1 MATSSASQS
10 RTALCV
16 ALGTGALL
24 LCGLCGLV
32 VAAAGALYFFVGAR
46 SAGTGP
52 IIALPVAT
60 ATPRPPEALEIPIE
74 GFQHVQPGTPLTYDH
89 SPPSS
94 GAHYPNPMV
103 WGVYAE
109 PIPEGNFVHNLEHSG
124 IVILYHCPEGC
135 PELVEQLQDFYDN
148 APPEDQFKEVKILVT
163 PYDRELPAKVVGLAW
178 GFQLNLYQFDEA
190 DKEAL
195 LSFYQRHV
203 NQGPEVIP

>member
-1 MATSSASQS
+1 MATSSSSQS

-16 ALGTGALL
+16 ARGAGALL

-60 ATPRPPEALEIPIE
+60 ATPRPPEALEIPI
-74 GFQHVQPGTPLTYDH
+74 
-89 SPPSS
+89 
-94 GAHYPNPMV
+94 
-103 WGVYAE
+103 
-109 PIPEGNFVHNLEHSG
+109 
-124 IVILYHCPEGC
+124 
-135 PELVEQLQDFYDN
+135 
-148 APPEDQFKEVKILVT
+148 
-163 PYDRELPAKVVGLAW
+163 
-178 GFQLNLYQFDEA
+178 